1 MRPCE
6 VTGKLRSQ
14 MIEYLRI
21 LRFGIMPV
29 LVAVILQGQAARAA
43 QQLVLVSD
51 QTQIVKLPE
60 APATVVVGN
69 PAIADVTT
77 EGSSLFFHPRGFG
90 VTNVLALDAEGKK
103 LADYQVRVV
112 FEDSYSVSMY
122 APGGRETYSCR
133 RDCEPMMRLGDD
145 TGFLTNYAAQVSAKN
160 NLASHQA
167 MGEYDGLQ
175 PRGSTVITTYGTEP

>member
-1 MRPCE
+1 MRN
-6 VTGKLRSQ
+6 Q

-21 LRFGIMPV
+21 LRFGILP
-29 LVAVILQGQAARAA
+29 LLLAGILQGQSAQAA

-51 QTQIVKLPE
+51 QTQILKLPE

-103 LADYQVRVV
+103 LADYQVRVI

-122 APGGRETYSCR
+122 APGGRETFSCR
-133 RDCEPMMRLGDD
+133 RDCEPMMRIGDT
-145 TGFLTNYAAQVSAKN
+145 TGFLTDYAAQVIAKN
-160 NLASHQA
+160 NLASRQA

-175 PRGSTVITTYGTEP
+175 SRSSTVITTYGTQP

>member
-1 MRPCE
+1 
-6 VTGKLRSQ
+6 

-21 LRFGIMPV
+21 LRIGIM
-29 LVAVILQGQAARAA
+29 LILIAGAVQSQAALAA

-122 APGGRETYSCR
+122 APGGRETFSCR
-133 RDCEPMMRLGDD
+133 KDCEPMMRIGDS
-145 TGFLTNYAAQVSAKN
+145 TGFLTDYAAQVIAKN
-160 NLASHQA
+160 NLASRQA

-175 PRGSTVITTYGTEP
+175 ARSSTVITTYGTQP

>member
-1 MRPCE
+1 
-6 VTGKLRSQ
+6 
-14 MIEYLRI
+14 
-21 LRFGIMPV
+21 MP
-29 LVAVILQGQAARAA
+29 LLLAGILQGQSAQAA

-60 APATVVVGN
+60 APATVVIGN
-69 PAIADVTT
+69 PTIADVTT

-122 APGGRETYSCR
+122 APGGRETFSCR
-133 RDCEPMMRLGDD
+133 RDCEPMMRIGDNM
-145 TGFLTNYAAQVSAKN
+145 GFLTGYATQVTAKN
-160 NLASHQA
+160 NLAAHQA

-175 PRGSTVITTYGTEP
+175 ARSQTVITTYGTQP